1 MVMPRKRN
9 ADEISGKGEVKDLP
23 SSRAARDRKTTYNTY
38 PVNLL
43 CIMNY
48 VIQSLARRV
57 RQNFIDMYTNFS
69 GLSYNIFAWGNF

>member
-1 MVMPRKRN
+1 MGVVWKFCTCTCVPP
-9 ADEISGKGEVKDLP
+9 ISIQY
-23 SSRAARDRKTTYNTY
+23 SRAARDRKTTYNTY